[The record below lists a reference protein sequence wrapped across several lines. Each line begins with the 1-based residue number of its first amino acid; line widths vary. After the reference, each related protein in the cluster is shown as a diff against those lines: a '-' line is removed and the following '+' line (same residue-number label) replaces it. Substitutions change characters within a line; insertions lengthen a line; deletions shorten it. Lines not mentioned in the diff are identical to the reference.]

1 MEIAYTDVANKDVA
15 YWKKTSN
22 VRVQQRITALLDSIK
37 LDPFTGIG
45 KPEKLKHGL
54 SGKMSRR
61 IDSENRLVYEVQENL
76 VIIHSMRGH
85 Y

>member
-1 MEIAYTDVANKDVA
+1 LEIAYTDEAYKDVA
-15 YWKKTSN
+15 YWKKTGN

-45 KPEKLKHGL
+45 KPEKLKYGL

-61 IDSENRLVYEVQENL
+61 IDTENRLVYEVKEQM
-76 VIIHSMRGH
+76 VVIHSLRGH